1 MATVP
6 FDQLRP
12 ECDPSQFRFATTEEV
27 APVVGLIGQERA
39 IEAIRLGLA
48 IESTGFNICVSG
60 EAGTGRTTAVREY
73 LEQFAQSKAPPD
85 EWCYVNN
92 FSDPYRPRALRLP
105 PGRGSEL
112 DSRMSAMI
120 TDAKERV
127 PRTFTSDD
135 FVNRRDQIIRSV
147 QQHRDEVFGR
157 LADRAR
163 EAGFLLQGSQ
173 TGFFLI
179 PLVGDRPMD
188 DQAFAALPSEQRQEL
203 LSRREK
209 VMEELREVSK
219 VELGE
224 ETAANARLV
233 ELHRTV
239 ATVIVDSLL
248 DPILES
254 FQAFPEVVQYLLE
267 VRRDMIEHIDD
278 FLPVVPQQGMPLPT
292 AASREVLS
300 PLRRYEVNLLLD
312 CSKEQCAV
320 VVHETNPTPQ
330 RLLGRIEREAIFGAV
345 TTDFTMIRPGSLHRA
360 NGGFLVFDFD
370 QMLLYPLAWN
380 ELKRTIRT
388 GMLSV
393 EELGDRQGYIETK
406 TIRPEPIPWN
416 GKIIG
421 IAREEVYRA
430 LYGLDPDFRELFK
443 IKADFDMH
451 IERSPEHEQAYA
463 GLIASVTKR
472 EQLLPLDPS
481 AVARFVEEGSRLAN
495 DHNKLS
501 IRFGEL
507 TDIVREASH
516 WASEAG
522 AEVVNEDHIRR
533 AIQHRIYRVN
543 LIEEH
548 VREAVEKGIIVVET
562 KGHEIGQI
570 NGLSVIDLGDTA
582 FGQSS
587 RITATI
593 GVGREGVVDLQREA
607 RLSGPIH
614 SKAVLTL
621 QGFLNDRYAA
631 DAPLT
636 LTARLAFEQSYGPIE
651 GDSATCAETCA
662 LLSRIAEA
670 PLKQSLAITGSM
682 DQKGEVQAIGGA
694 NQKIEGFYDVC
705 RLQGLTGDQGVIIPA
720 TNVQHLMLREDVV
733 EAVRSR
739 RFHVYS
745 VATVD
750 EALEL
755 LTGIPAGKKRPDG
768 EYPPDSING
777 RVMKR
782 LREITE
788 SWREHSDNARPARD
802 VDEPELE
809 PVEAEGQ

>member
-733 EAVRSR
+733 EAVRSG